1 MQAPPSTEIITLLSQ
16 PEAMKMVL
24 TGNFLRGM
32 AHGPEAPA
40 IIIALAIFLWGCEEG
55 GGQAQKETISK
66 PGTPGFTAHKLP
78 DATNHGAVVPLNSM
92 SVARAAHTA
101 TLLKDGTVLICG
113 GFAGN
118 TLSSAEIY
126 DPVSKLFTPAGHM
139 ATPRAG
145 HSATLLPNGK
155 VLLAGGYNGT
165 YLASTELYDPE
176 AKAFLP
182 GPALHHPRSGHT
194 ATLLQNGKI
203 LFAGGVG
210 TGWSFL
216 ASSELYDIQAGKF
229 TLTGPMTTERES
241 HTATLLQD
249 GKVLITGGHKDR
261 RENII
266 IYSSAEIY
274 DPGTEKFS
282 ATGSM
287 TIPRHKHDAVL
298 LANGKV
304 WINGGSDE
312 RDAEGAYSS
321 AELFEPHTS
330 AFRPLRHMNYTRYKH
345 NGTSVLLPDNNVLI
359 AGGTNRA
366 ELYEVASGK
375 LFIVPGDM
383 GTKRLFACA
392 TLLSNGQVLITG
404 GYDEHQKTGKRAWIY
419 TNSD

>member
-1 MQAPPSTEIITLLSQ
+1 
-16 PEAMKMVL
+16 MKKVL
-24 TGNFLRGM
+24 TGNFLRVM
-32 AHGPEAPA
+32 AQGFEAPV
-40 IIIALAIFLWGCEEG
+40 ILMALAMILLGCNEG
-55 GGQAQKETISK
+55 MEKAQKRVVVSK
-66 PGTPGFTAHKLP
+66 PGTPGSTAHALP
-78 DATNHGAVVPLNSM
+78 DSKKHGAVIQVKSM
-92 SVARAAHTA
+92 KTARAAHTA
-101 TLLKDGTVLICG
+101 TLLKNGSVLICG

-126 DPVSKLFTPAGHM
+126 DPVSQAFTPTGNL

-145 HSATLLPNGK
+145 HSATLLPDGK

-182 GPALHHPRSGHT
+182 GPALNIPRSGHT
-194 ATLLQNGKI
+194 ATRLQNGKI

-216 ASSELYDIQAGKF
+216 ASSEVYDILAGKF
-229 TLTGPMTTERES
+229 SLTGSMTSERES
-241 HTATLLQD
+241 HTATLLQN
-249 GKVLITGGHKDR
+249 GTVLITGGHKDR
-261 RENII
+261 RENMT
-266 IYSSAEIY
+266 IYSSAELY
-274 DPGTEKFS
+274 DPATGKFS

-298 LANGKV
+298 LGNGKV
-304 WINGGSDE
+304 LVNGGSDE

-321 AELFEPHTS
+321 AEIYDPHTT
-330 AFRPLRHMNYTRYKH
+330 AFRPLRHLNYARYKH

-359 AGGTNRA
+359 AGGANRA

-383 GTKRLFACA
+383 ETKRLFACA
-392 TLLSNGQVLITG
+392 TLLTNGQVLITG
-404 GYDEHQKTGKRAWIY
+404 GYDEHQQTGKKAWIY
-419 TNSD
+419 TNSE